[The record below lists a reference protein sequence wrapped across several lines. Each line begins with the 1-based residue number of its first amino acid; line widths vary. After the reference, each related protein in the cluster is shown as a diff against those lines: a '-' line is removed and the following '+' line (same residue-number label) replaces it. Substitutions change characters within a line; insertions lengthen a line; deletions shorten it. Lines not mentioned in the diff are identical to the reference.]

1 MHRVTTVAD
10 SRLKLPS
17 EYYVKEYTC
26 PVSELPFQ
34 AVVVKSRAYSLEGRD
49 PDFRPHY
56 KGVNP
61 LHYAIIVSP
70 FGFAAEEPQYKRN
83 HSVLF
88 RDREGL
94 AAKLSGGLREDFS
107 GLRTVQQAARSYEMA
122 VAVNECLR
130 VPQYEIAGLA
140 LRGSWL
146 NLEWH
151 ELEANPS
158 ALSRAKVLRRIALE
172 KYMHAFQKEDVSK
185 LKLGSHGVA
194 LIVAELLR
202 EQGRFEESLQ
212 WFMRLVSDRA
222 CSSEIL
228 RNARNQMDLCKE
240 QRKEHGG
247 DLEASPSGVPV
258 AAPGPARSLDRSSLS
273 LYRDQRKWLEGSL
286 AESKLDEGSV
296 CRALLD
302 ALKESGR
309 DVSGFASED
318 ALRHWATGKL
328 KA

>member
-1 MHRVTTVAD
+1 MQQIRTSTAD
-10 SRLKLPS
+10 SLKLPP
-17 EYYVKEYTC
+17 ELYTREFIC

-61 LHYAIIVSP
+61 LHYAVIVSP
-70 FGFAAEEPQYKRN
+70 YGFAAEESQYKR
-83 HSVLF
+83 SRQMLF

-94 AAKLSGGLREDFS
+94 AGLQSGGLREDFS
-107 GLRTVQQAARSYEMA
+107 GMRSLQLAARSYELAIA
-122 VAVNECLR
+122 VHEFLR

-140 LRGSWL
+140 LRGSWMHM
-146 NLEWH
+146 ECH
-151 ELEANPS
+151 EEQGSPASLA
-158 ALSRAKVLRRIALE
+158 RVQVLRRIALE
-172 KYMHAFQKEDVSK
+172 KYMHAFEKEDVSK

-194 LIVAELLR
+194 MIVAELLR
-202 EQGRFEESLQ
+202 EQGRFDESLQ

-222 CSSEIL
+222 CPGEIL

-240 QRKEHGG
+240 QRGSGG
-247 DLEASPSGVPV
+247 ESSSAGDGV
-258 AAPGPARSLDRSSLS
+258 AMAPGPARSMDRSNLS
-273 LYRDQRKWLEGSL
+273 LYRDQRKWLGSAL
-286 AESKLDEGSV
+286 DGGSMDEGSV

-302 ALKESGR
+302 ALKDSGR
-309 DVSGFASED
+309 AVESFASED